1 MPAGE
6 DGSLHVLVLAEEAPV
21 AGDLCGLLNEAF
33 PHWSVAG
40 GTFAEAAD
48 RVAAGETSVALLDLR
63 AGAADPEVVSRL
75 TGAFPSLP
83 IVVIGRDPEQGEAA
97 RRLGAQE
104 YWEGDPGSGRG
115 LGRAL
120 RHVAEHKRVAD
131 SLRQLQAAVDTMQ
144 LGVSI
149 TDGEG
154 RIVYLN
160 AAEAEMHGYTV
171 PELLG
176 QDARNLSPREQWKTL
191 PPRALTTVRKW
202 KRERV
207 RIRKDGSRFPV
218 QLMSDVVTDAAGR
231 PWGLVT
237 TCEDISER
245 FRAEEALRD
254 SEERYAL
261 AVRGTNDGIWDW
273 DVREQRIYLSP
284 RWKAMLGYG
293 EWDLTDSPEEWF
305 SRIHPEDR
313 PHVDEKVRVHL
324 EGRSPNFEDE
334 YRMRHRDGTY
344 RFVLS
349 RGFAVRD
356 GEGKP
361 TRMAGAHTDVTDR
374 RAYDPLT
381 GLPNRALFGEKLEQS
396 FDRASRRSGYFFAV
410 IFLDLD
416 RFKAINDSLGHL
428 TGDAV
433 LIAVAKRLL
442 SCLRPGDTVARFAGD
457 EFAILLDRIA
467 DVDDASLVAD
477 RILKQ
482 METPVT
488 ARGREVALSAS
499 MGISLSTSGYAR
511 AEELLRDADAA
522 MYSAKRLGRR
532 RYQLFDDALR
542 ERMAARAHMEDA
554 LQRALRHGEFRL
566 AFQPVFALAPRVL
579 RGFEALLR
587 WPAPDGRVLLP
598 AEFLPVAEST
608 GQILSLGLWALR
620 EACRQMQEW
629 LLSARPAV
637 HLTVSVNLSP
647 RQIGRRGIVED
658 VEAVLRETGLPAE
671 RLRLEI
677 TEKAFDQPDVMS
689 TLSRLA
695 TLGVAV
701 DLDDFGTGMAS
712 LAHLERFPIAALKL
726 DRPLVGALAGTGGA
740 EPMLVRS
747 ILAVARMRGIRVVAE
762 GVETEEE
769 LRAVI
774 AQGCDE
780 AQGNLLAPPLTP
792 EAVRTMIG
800 TPAA

>member
-1 MPAGE
+1 MPAE
-6 DGSLHVLVLAEEAPV
+6 PLRVLVLAEEPTG
-21 AGDLCGLLNEAF
+21 AGALCGLLSEAF
-33 PHWSVAG
+33 PDWHVAG

-48 RVAAGETSVALLDLR
+48 RVAAGGTSVALIDLR
-63 AGAADPEVVSRL
+63 SCAVDQGVVSRL
-75 TGAFPSLP
+75 SGSFPALP
-83 IVVIGRDPEQGEAA
+83 IVVIARDPEQGEAA

-160 AAEAEMHGYTV
+160 PAEAEMHGYT
-171 PELLG
+171 PAELLG
-176 QDARNLSPREQWKTL
+176 QDARNLSPREHWKTL
-191 PPRALTTVRKW
+191 PPRELPTVRKW

-273 DVREQRIYLSP
+273 DLREQRIYLSP

-313 PHVDEKVRVHL
+313 PQVDEKVRVHL

-356 GEGKP
+356 GDGKP

-374 RAYDPLT
+374 RAYDALT
-381 GLPNRALFGEKLEQS
+381 GLPNRALFGEKLEQA

-410 IFLDLD
+410 LFLDLD
-416 RFKAINDSLGHL
+416 RFKAINDTLGHL

-442 SCLRPGDTVARFAGD
+442 ACLRPGDTVARFAGD
-457 EFAILLDRIA
+457 EFAVLLDRIA

-477 RILKQ
+477 RIQKQ
-482 METPVT
+482 METPVP
-488 ARGREVALSAS
+488 ALGREVAISAS
-499 MGISLSTSGYAR
+499 MGISLSTSGYTR
-511 AEELLRDADAA
+511 AEELIRDADAA
-522 MYSAKRLGRR
+522 MYSAKRLGRK

-542 ERMAARAHMEDA
+542 ERMAARAEMEEA

-566 AFQPVFALAPRVL
+566 AFQPVFGLEPRVL

-587 WPAPDGRVLLP
+587 WPTADGRVLQP

-608 GQILSLGLWALR
+608 GQILTLGLWGLR

-629 LLSARPAV
+629 LVSAPAAD
-637 HLTVSVNLSP
+637 LTVSVNLSP
-647 RQIGRRGIVED
+647 RQVGRRSLVED

-677 TEKAFDQPDVMS
+677 TEKAFDQAEVAG
-689 TLSRLA
+689 TLTRLA
-695 TLGVAV
+695 ALGVSV

-726 DRPLVGALAGTGGA
+726 DRPLVAALAGTGGG

-762 GVETEEE
+762 GVETDEQLRE
-769 LRAVI
+769 LV
-774 AQGCDE
+774 AQGCHE
-780 AQGNLLAPPLTP
+780 AQGNLLGPPLTA
-792 EAVRTMIG
+792 EAARTMIG
-800 TPAA
+800 TSAA

>member
-1 MPAGE
+1 MP
-6 DGSLHVLVLAEEAPV
+6 DGSLRVLVLAEEPTV
-21 AGDLCGLLNEAF
+21 AGDLCGLLGEAF
-33 PHWSVAG
+33 PGWDVAG

-48 RVAAGETSVALLDLR
+48 RVAAGETSVALIDLR
-63 AGAADPEVVSRL
+63 ATAADPEVVSRL
-75 TGAFPSLP
+75 SGSFPALP
-83 IVVIGRDPEQGEAA
+83 IVVIGRDPEQGEVVL
-97 RRLGAQE
+97 RLGAQE
-104 YWEGDPGSGRG
+104 FWEGDPGSGRG

-149 TDGEG
+149 TDGDG

-160 AAEAEMHGYTV
+160 AAEADMHGYTV
-171 PELLG
+171 AELLG
-176 QDARNLSPREQWKTL
+176 QDARNLSPREHWKTL
-191 PPRALTTVRKW
+191 PPRELTTVRKW

-273 DVREQRIYLSP
+273 SVREQKIYLSP
-284 RWKAMLGYG
+284 RWKGMLGYG

-313 PHVDEKVRVHL
+313 PHVDEKVRLHL

-381 GLPNRALFGEKLEQS
+381 GLPNRALFGEKLEQA

-410 IFLDLD
+410 LFLDLD

-428 TGDAV
+428 MGDAV
-433 LIAVAKRLL
+433 LIAVAKRMLG
-442 SCLRPGDTVARFAGD
+442 CLRPGDTVARFAGD

-477 RILKQ
+477 RIQKQ

-488 ARGREVALSAS
+488 ALGREVALSAS
-499 MGISLSTSGYAR
+499 MGISLSTSGYGR

-522 MYSAKRLGRR
+522 MYSAKRLGRK

-542 ERMAARAHMEDA
+542 ERMQARAHMEDA

-566 AFQPVFALAPRVL
+566 AFQPVFALRPRVL

-587 WPAPDGRVLLP
+587 WPTPDGRVLLP
-598 AEFLPVAEST
+598 AEFLSVAEST
-608 GQILSLGLWALR
+608 GQILTLGLWALR
-620 EACRQMQEW
+620 EACRQMQDW
-629 LLSARPAV
+629 LAVSPAAD
-637 HLTVSVNLSP
+637 LTVSVNLSA
-647 RQIGRRGIVED
+647 RQIGRRALVDD
-658 VEAVLRETGLPAE
+658 VETVLRETGLPPE

-677 TEKAFDQPDVMS
+677 TEKAFDQPDVMG
-689 TLSRLA
+689 TLTRLA
-695 TLGVAV
+695 ALGVAV

-726 DRPLVGALAGTGGA
+726 DRPLVAALAGTGGG

-762 GVETEEE
+762 GVETEEQ
-769 LRAVI
+769 LRALV

-780 AQGNLLAPPLTP
+780 AQGNLLAAPLTP
-792 EAVRTMIG
+792 EAARTMIG
-800 TPAA
+800 APAA

>member
-1 MPAGE
+1 MPASA
-6 DGSLHVLVLAEEAPV
+6 DGPLRVLVLAEEPAA
-21 AGDLCGLLNEAF
+21 AGDVCALLAEAF
-33 PHWSVAG
+33 PNWTVAG
-40 GTFAEAAD
+40 GTFAQAAE
-48 RVAAGETSVALLDLR
+48 RVAAEEGAVALLDLR
-63 AGAADPEVVSRL
+63 RAPSDPELVSRL
-75 TGAFPSLP
+75 TGAFPLLP
-83 IVVIGRDPEQGEAA
+83 VVVLARDPGQGAAA
-97 RRLGAQE
+97 RRRGAQE
-104 YWEGDPGSGRG
+104 SWEGDPGSGRG

-120 RHVAEHKRVAD
+120 WHAAEHKRVAD

-149 TDGEG
+149 TDGDG

-171 PELLG
+171 AELQG
-176 QDARNLSPREQWKTL
+176 QDARNLSPREHWKTL
-191 PPRALTTVRKW
+191 PPRELPTVRKW
-202 KRERV
+202 KRERI
-207 RIRKDGSRFPV
+207 RLRKDGSRFPV

-273 DVREQRIYLSP
+273 SIKEQKLYLSP
-284 RWKAMLGYG
+284 RWKQMLGYG
-293 EWDLTDSPEEWF
+293 EWDLTESPDEWF
-305 SRIHPEDR
+305 SRVHPEDR
-313 PHVDEKVRVHL
+313 PRVDEKVRVHL
-324 EGRSPNFEDE
+324 DGKSPNFEDE
-334 YRMRHRDGTY
+334 YRMRHRDGSY

-381 GLPNRALFGEKLEQS
+381 GLPNRVLFGEKLEQA
-396 FDRASRRSGYFFAV
+396 FDRSSRRSGYFFAV
-410 IFLDLD
+410 LFLDLD
-416 RFKAINDSLGHL
+416 RFKTINDTLGHL

-433 LIAVAKRLL
+433 LIAVAKRL
-442 SCLRPGDTVARFAGD
+442 SGCLRPGDTVARFAGD

-477 RILKQ
+477 RIQRQ
-482 METPVT
+482 METPV
-488 ARGREVALSAS
+488 AALGREVALSAS
-499 MGISLSTSGYAR
+499 MGISLSTSGYTR

-532 RYQLFDDALR
+532 RYQLFDAALR
-542 ERMAARAHMEDA
+542 ERMAARAQMEDS
-554 LQRALRHGEFRL
+554 LQRGLRHGEFRL
-566 AFQPVFALAPRVL
+566 AFQPVFALGPRAL

-598 AEFLPVAEST
+598 SEFLPVAEAT
-608 GQILSLGLWALR
+608 GQILTLGLWALR

-629 LLSARPAV
+629 LAAAPAAD
-637 HLTVSVNLSP
+637 LTMSVNLSP
-647 RQIGRRGIVED
+647 RQVARRSLVED
-658 VEAVLRETGLPAE
+658 VEAVLRDTGLPPA

-677 TEKAFDQPDVMS
+677 TEKAFDQPDVTG
-689 TLSRLA
+689 TLTRLA
-695 TLGVAV
+695 AMGVAI

-726 DRPLVGALAGTGGA
+726 DRPLVAALAGTGGG

-762 GVETEEE
+762 GVESEEQ
-769 LRAVI
+769 LRALV

-792 EAVRTMIG
+792 DAARTMIG
-800 TPAA
+800 APAA